1 MNGKNFEKL
10 HIKTVIN
17 IHQCARVSNFN
28 KYGEHQILPKFIQ
41 NYMNEKFFEKINIK
55 TAINIQQ

>member
-17 IHQCARVSNFN
+17 IHQCARV
-28 KYGEHQILPKFIQ
+28 PKFIQ

-55 TAINIQQ
+55 TAINI

>member
-1 MNGKNFEKL
+1 MFISSKYLSVILFWENLFSKFFLKEFMNGKNFEKL

-28 KYGEHQILPKFIQ
+28 KYGEH
-41 NYMNEKFFEKINIK
+41 
-55 TAINIQQ
+55 